1 VLPVLNPIA
10 FNVVVATGSWMV
22 ALGVLLAL
30 GGEISVPAVT
40 LGVRRAAWAVWSLA
54 ACVFFLQGASF
65 AGDSLLQHSDV
76 LGNAAACAIPFIGII
91 FAAIGVSRRSQV

>member
-10 FNVVVATGSWMV
+10 FNVVVPTGSWIV

-40 LGVRRAAWAVWSLA
+40 LGVLPSFVYRTDEPAV
-54 ACVFFLQGASF
+54 ASNITT
-65 AGDSLLQHSDV
+65 GSVSWGV
-76 LGNAAACAIPFIGII
+76 LTL
-91 FAAIGVSRRSQV
+91 